1 MNILLLLVH
10 LRQNREVKLL
20 NIRIAKEQ
28 LCGMKKYLE
37 LFHTMETILVVPQH
51 LYRQFP
57 MTRIG
62 QYPIKAAANQET
74 LLMLLQLVH

>member
-1 MNILLLLVH
+1 
-10 LRQNREVKLL
+10 
-20 NIRIAKEQ
+20 
-28 LCGMKKYLE
+28 
-37 LFHTMETILVVPQH
+37 METALVVPQH
-51 LYRQFP
+51 PYRQFP